1 MDANPSELRIN
12 IRPGVKILSVLS
24 HLNYKPWFAVAEFVD
39 NSIQSYL
46 DNCDEI
52 RRYEG
57 DDFKL
62 RVAIDLELND
72 GGRLTIRDNAAGIHT
87 SDYRRAFRPA
97 AIPSNR
103 TGLSEF
109 GMGMKSAACWFSPY
123 WTVRTSALGEP
134 IERVVTFDVAKIV
147 EDELEELSVK
157 SSSVPVHHH
166 YTTIYLAQL
175 YKPPQKKTTAKIKD
189 HLASIYRIFIKN
201 NQLEL
206 VFNNDVLD
214 FETPR
219 ILNAPRYSDRT
230 AESSEWRKDIDFD
243 FGDGL
248 RATGFAALRER
259 ASIVEAGFALFRRNR
274 VIQGS
279 GDETYRPHYIFG
291 QPNSFRYQR
300 LFGELHVEGFEVSH
314 TKDGFKWD
322 ENEQAFLEL
331 LKEHLDSE
339 PIPLLKQ
346 AERFPYRDLQ
356 KTRDLRAAAEEST
369 ENVAHA
375 VRENIPEIVERQ
387 IVDKP
392 VYEPPPSDLTGS
404 SEVVA
409 QKTLHIEVF
418 DTSWEIS
425 LELSNDASILDW
437 VSYSESS
444 ILKRVRQLNIRLSLA
459 HPFMLQFG
467 GISVDRIEPLQRLA
481 VAIVLSE
488 ITARES
494 GVKSAGTFRRNINE
508 LLRDALATP

>member
-1 MDANPSELRIN
+1 MGENTSELRIN

-46 DNCDEI
+46 DNCTEL

-57 DDFKL
+57 EDFKL

-72 GGRLTIRDNAAGIHT
+72 GGHLTVRDNAAGIHT

-134 IERVVTFDVAKIV
+134 IERIVTFDVAKIV
-147 EDELEELSVK
+147 EDELEELSVR
-157 SSSVPVHHH
+157 SLSVPDYHH
-166 YTTIYLAQL
+166 YTTITLSQL

-189 HLASIYRIFIKN
+189 HLASIYRIFIRTG
-201 NQLEL
+201 QLEL
-206 VFNNDVLD
+206 VFNNDILD

-219 ILNAPRYSDRT
+219 ILCAPRYSDRS
-230 AESSEWRKDIDFD
+230 AEAREWRKEIDFD

-248 RATGFAALRER
+248 RSTGFAALREK
-259 ASIVEAGFALFRRNR
+259 ASIAEAGFALFRRNR

-279 GDETYRPHYIFG
+279 GDETYRPHFIFG
-291 QPNSFRYQR
+291 QPNSFRFQR
-300 LFGELHVEGFEVSH
+300 LFGELHVEGFAVSH

-339 PIPLLKQ
+339 PTPLLKQ

-356 KTRDLRAAAEEST
+356 KTRDLRTAAEEST

-375 VRENIPEIVERQ
+375 VQENVPEIVERQ
-387 IVDKP
+387 IADEP
-392 VYEPPPSDLTGS
+392 VHIPPPSDLANST
-404 SEVVA
+404 EVVA
-409 QKTLHIEVF
+409 RKALHIEVF
-418 DTSWEIS
+418 DTIWEIS
-425 LELSNDASILDW
+425 LELSNDPSILDW
-437 VSYSESS
+437 VSYSERGV
-444 ILKRVRQLNIRLSLA
+444 LKEARQIDIRLSLA
-459 HPFMLQFG
+459 HPFMLQYG
-467 GISVDRIEPLQRLA
+467 GVSVERIEPLQRLA

-494 GVKSAGTFRRNINE
+494 GVSSAGTFRRNINE
-508 LLRDALATP
+508 LLRDALSTP

>member
-1 MDANPSELRIN
+1 MDENASELRIN

-24 HLNYKPWFAVAEFVD
+24 HLNYKPWFAMAEFVD

-46 DNCDEI
+46 DNCTEL
-52 RRYEG
+52 RRCEG
-57 DDFKL
+57 EEFKL
-62 RVAIDLELND
+62 KVAIDVALND
-72 GGRLTIRDNAAGIHT
+72 GGYLAVRDNAAGIHT
-87 SDYRRAFRPA
+87 SDYQRAFRPA

-103 TGLSEF
+103 AGLSEF

-157 SSSVPVHHH
+157 SLPVPAHHH
-166 YTTIYLAQL
+166 YTTISLAQL
-175 YKPPQKKTTAKIKD
+175 YKPPQKKTTGKIKD
-189 HLASIYRIFIKN
+189 HLASIYRIFIRSG
-201 NQLEL
+201 QLEL
-206 VFNNDVLD
+206 IFNNDVLE

-219 ILNAPRYSDRT
+219 ILHAPRYSDRT
-230 AESSEWRKDIDFD
+230 AESTEWRKAIDFD

-248 RATGFAALRER
+248 RVTGFAALREK
-259 ASIVEAGFALFRRNR
+259 ANIAEAGFALFRRNR

-279 GDETYRPHYIFG
+279 GDETYRPYHVFG

-300 LFGELHVEGFEVSH
+300 LFGELHVEGFAVSH

-356 KTRDLRAAAEEST
+356 KTRDLRTAAEESN

-375 VRENIPEIVERQ
+375 IQANIPEIVERQ
-387 IVDKP
+387 IVDDP
-392 VYEPPPSDLTGS
+392 VYGPPPADLTGS
-404 SEVVA
+404 SELVA
-409 QKTLHIEVF
+409 QKTLHIDIF

-425 LELSNDASILDW
+425 LELSNDAAILDW
-437 VSYSESS
+437 VSYSENS
-444 ILKRVRQLNIRLSLA
+444 IIDGVRQLGIRLSLA

-467 GISVDRIEPLQRLA
+467 GISVERIEPLQRLA
-481 VAIVLSE
+481 VAIVVSE

-508 LLRDALATP
+508 LLRDALSTP